1 MKTIIKSEGTKL
13 ILSIIVSLILFI
25 LCVANIESKL
35 EPIPHYLMVGGFIV
49 SAIYF
54 AKFWHTY
61 EKLYFV
67 LWPEKWQN
75 RFKLWGNGIMMLSS
89 GFLIYITPENHV
101 FIVLFRILVFGIFL
115 FYFIKALKSNEN

>member
-35 EPIPHYLMVGGFIV
+35 EPIPYYLMVGGFIV